1 MKEPA
6 AAENKL
12 PIEETPKIQP
22 EKMAESSFEVE
33 EIPEVKE
40 ERIEETV
47 IVEAQEK
54 SGKVV
59 IPPSIQE
66 SVTAAA
72 SRDPLFIEVERE
84 LEDGLW
90 DVYREL
96 SPTLR
101 SRFRA
106 EGERIARLVRNGI
119 ASGQLTAKKLIEM
132 IINWLRMIPHVNKW
146 FLRQEAKIKA
156 DALMQLNLRYRDKKM
171 D

>member
-1 MKEPA
+1 
-6 AAENKL
+6 
-12 PIEETPKIQP
+12 
-22 EKMAESSFEVE
+22 
-33 EIPEVKE
+33 
-40 ERIEETV
+40 
-47 IVEAQEK
+47 
-54 SGKVV
+54 
-59 IPPSIQE
+59 
-66 SVTAAA
+66 VTAAA